1 MSEELTDDTES
12 AYIDLVT
19 PDEAEGRVAEI
30 YEEILATREGE
41 MEEEM
46 SLNKMWMAFGAAPD
60 VLEVF
65 WPHMRDSYRAGDL
78 PFELK
83 SKVSLVTATVME
95 CEGCRFFHTD
105 RLQREG
111 VDDDQIERM
120 RQREIEESAFS
131 EKEYEILRFAEETA
145 DDPHSI
151 EEEEVERLR
160 EVGLSDSEIV
170 ELIDCVAVHVYTAVF
185 QEATGVVEQGM
196 AEQSYLG
203 QGAIPTN
210 DDD

>member
-1 MSEELTDDTES
+1 MAEDN
-12 AYIDLVT
+12 AYIDLVY

-30 YEEILATREGE
+30 YDEILATREGE
-41 MEEEM
+41 MDEEM
-46 SLNKMWMAFGAAPD
+46 SLNKMWMAFGQAPD

-65 WPHMRDSYRAGDL
+65 WPHMRDSYRAGSL

-111 VDDDQIERM
+111 VDDEEIERM

-131 EKEYEILRFAEETA
+131 EREYEILQFAERIA
-145 DDPHSI
+145 DDPHSV
-151 EEEEVERLR
+151 EEDDVARLR
-160 EVGLSDSEIV
+160 EVGLSDAEIV
-170 ELIDCVAVHVYTAVF
+170 ELIDCIAVHVYTAIF
-185 QEATGVVEQGM
+185 QEATGVVEKGM
-196 AEQSYLG
+196 AEQEYLG
-203 QGAIPTN
+203 QGAIPSN

>member
-1 MSEELTDDTES
+1 MTEKSTDESES
-12 AYIDLVT
+12 AYVDLVT

-30 YEEILATREGE
+30 YDEILATREGE
-41 MEEEM
+41 MDEEM
-46 SLNKMWMAFGAAPD
+46 SLNKMWMAFGAAAG

-78 PFELK
+78 PFEFK

-111 VDDDQIERM
+111 VDDKKIEQM
-120 RQREIEESAFS
+120 RRREIEESAFS

-151 EEEEVERLR
+151 EVDGVERLR
-160 EVGLSDSEIV
+160 EVGLLESEIV
-170 ELIDCVAVHVYTAVF
+170 ELIDCIAVHVYTAVF
-185 QEATGVVEQGM
+185 QEATGVVEQVM
-196 AEQSYLG
+196 AEQNYLG
-203 QGAIPTN
+203 QEAILS
-210 DDD
+210 DDDD